1 MKFKKQC
8 FSTELSKLYGRDNY
22 QSHIKVGRE
31 YWYYFSRDKEF
42 SDGWYKIKVTYVR
55 SGCAFYVFSDMPE
68 LAERFFPINCFMASA
83 LVYADINPI
92 IDLEDFGTEL
102 DKKMYRFD
110 TEHTIVYNWPNEEEI
125 EIDEKT
131 QDFDFDFLV
140 INTVCKNI
148 DE

>member
-8 FSTELSKLYGRDNY
+8 LSTELHDLYGRDGY

-31 YWYYFSRDKEF
+31 YWYYFSRDNDF
-42 SDGWYKIKVTYVR
+42 SEGWYKIKVTYVR

-92 IDLEDFGTEL
+92 IDLENFGTEL
-102 DKKMYRFD
+102 NKKMYCFD
-110 TEHTIVYNWPNEEEI
+110 DERTIVYNWPNEKEFEL
-125 EIDEKT
+125 DENK
-131 QDFDFDFLV
+131 QELDFDFLAV
-140 INTVCKNI
+140 KIICEKIN
-148 DE
+148 E